1 MGIEMDFRTNNV
13 KHMSEQAQC
22 RKSLLILKGKS
33 EAVNRRRTDNA
44 MVKRKRTDS
53 IKMNASM
60 DLEAVPLH
68 TYGYSKWNVS
78 TNLKGDLLKT

>member
-1 MGIEMDFRTNNV
+1 MDFRTNNV
-13 KHMSEQAQC
+13 KNMSEQAQC

-33 EAVNRRRTDNA
+33 EAVSRRRTDNA
-44 MVKRKRTDS
+44 MVKRKRTGS

-68 TYGYSKWNVS
+68 TYGYSK
-78 TNLKGDLLKT
+78 